1 MKQKTL
7 LFSLVAMLPF
17 AVLVIAFE
25 IVPLIG
31 MLIDSFSK
39 DEGGGYGLQQYIT
52 ALTNPYYSKGMLNSL
67 LISLYSSLIGIGI
80 ALVASYS
87 ITQMPKKIQ
96 SMMITFSNMTSNF
109 SGVPLAF
116 AYIILLGTSGIFTLL
131 SKDFGWDIL
140 SAFDL
145 YSWSGLVAV
154 YVYFQIPLA
163 ILLLYP
169 TYAGIQKSWRES
181 AALLGASSWQ
191 FWRYIGLP
199 VIFPSVVG
207 TFSILFAN
215 AMGAYATAYAL
226 VGGSYNLVPIRI
238 GALVSGDVVSQPH
251 LGSALAMILGLMM
264 IGAMWINERMMRR
277 VRRDLR

>member
-1 MKQKTL
+1 MKQKKKWFA
-7 LFSLVAMLPF
+7 LFALLPF

-31 MLIDSFSK
+31 MVMDSFQFDGAQTYTLHHYVS
-39 DEGGGYGLQQYIT
+39 
-52 ALTNPYYSKGMLNSL
+52 ALTNPYYFKGMTNSL
-67 LISLYSSLIGIGI
+67 LISLYSSLIGIVI
-80 ALVASYS
+80 ALCASYS

-96 SMMITFSNMTSNF
+96 TLMITFSNMTSNF
-109 SGVPLAF
+109 SGIPLAF
-116 AYIILLGTSGIFTLL
+116 AYIILLGTSGVFTLL
-131 SKDFGWDIL
+131 AKDLGWNIL
-140 SAFDL
+140 SSFDL
-145 YSWSGLVAV
+145 YSWSGLVVV
-154 YVYFQIPLA
+154 YVYFQVPLA

-169 TYAGIQKSWRES
+169 TYSGIHKSWRES
-181 AALLGASSWQ
+181 ASLLGASTFQ

-226 VGGSYNLVPIRI
+226 MGGTYNILPIRI

-251 LGSALAMILGLMM
+251 LGSALAVILGLMM
-264 IGAMWINERMMRR
+264 IGAMWFNERMMRR

>member
-39 DEGGGYGLQQYIT
+39 DEGGGYGLQQYMT

-80 ALVASYS
+80 ALVSSYS

-96 SMMITFSNMTSNF
+96 TMMITFSNMTSNF

-140 SAFDL
+140 SSFDL
-145 YSWSGLVAV
+145 YSWGGLVAV

-169 TYAGIQKSWRES
+169 TYSGIQKSWKES

-199 VIFPSVVG
+199 VIFPSLIG

>member
-1 MKQKTL
+1 MKQKITW
-7 LFSLVAMLPF
+7 FSVLALLPF

-31 MLIDSFSK
+31 MIIDSFQSDQAK
-39 DEGGGYGLQQYIT
+39 KFSLEHYIT
-52 ALTNPYYSKGMLNSL
+52 AFTNPYYFKGITNSL
-67 LISLYSSLIGIGI
+67 LISLYSSLIGIVI
-80 ALVASYS
+80 ALVTSYS

-96 SMMITFSNMTSNF
+96 TIMITFSNMTSNF
-109 SGVPLAF
+109 SGIPLAF
-116 AYIILLGTSGIFTLL
+116 AYIILLGTSGVFTLL
-131 SKDFGWDIL
+131 AKEFGWNIL
-140 SAFDL
+140 SSFDL

-169 TYAGIQKSWRES
+169 TYSGIQKSWRES
-181 AALLGASSWQ
+181 ASLLGASPLQ

-199 VIFPSVVG
+199 VIFPSVIG

-226 VGGSYNLVPIRI
+226 VGGSYNIVPIRI
-238 GALVSGDVVSQPH
+238 GALVSGDVVSQPQ
-251 LGSALAMILGLMM
+251 LGSALAVILGLMM
-264 IGAMWINERMMRR
+264 VGAMWFNERMMRR